1 MQRHDGRR
9 SWRVRVHR
17 EGQAL
22 PCNLTTGE
30 QTGRKAA
37 VEGLRIERHRLKG
50 SIQYGSTALC
60 RSGGCTAYSSC
71 ETSHPASE
79 RVCSRKDAPRSCVA
93 QSPDQYCT
101 VPRSVR
107 RYRPRFARKG
117 YETAGPAPVSWLS
130 MSTVSYVLHTV
141 LVSYC
146 RSTTV
151 NALYR
156 YCTKLGIETIHHLG
170 P

>member
-22 PCNLTTGE
+22 PCNLTTGK
-30 QTGRKAA
+30 QTGRKAT

-79 RVCSRKDAPRSCVA
+79 RASSRKDAPRSCVA
-93 QSPDQYCT
+93 QSLDLQYCT

-107 RYRPRFARKG
+107 RYCPRFARKR

-141 LVSYC
+141 DQ
-146 RSTTV
+146 TTL

-156 YCTKLGIETIHHLG
+156 YCTKLGIETRIHHLG
-170 P
+170 L